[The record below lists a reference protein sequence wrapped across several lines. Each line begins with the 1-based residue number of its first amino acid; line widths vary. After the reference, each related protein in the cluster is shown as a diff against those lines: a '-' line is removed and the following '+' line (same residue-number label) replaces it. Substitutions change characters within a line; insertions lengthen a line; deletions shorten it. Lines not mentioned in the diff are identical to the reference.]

1 MKGPEKF
8 EIKNKNPRWRSI
20 DSNQKK
26 ERERERE
33 REGEGEGE
41 RFWMEWTHK
50 GYDPLYIQREVCL
63 REEYQRGASCE
74 IWMYRHFSC
83 LPPSLPSPLPSHY
96 PYLPLHICF
105 LLFIPIPCS
114 PSQFS
119 LSHIVSCLI
128 RQHMLDSCSCPLSS
142 SHLTSIVK
150 LYANQTQKNK
160 ILHEEK
166 LKYYIWGFLRI
177 HNDFTKS
184 SQSFFKK
191 EFGEKE

>member
-1 MKGPEKF
+1 
-8 EIKNKNPRWRSI
+8 
-20 DSNQKK
+20 
-26 ERERERE
+26 
-33 REGEGEGE
+33 
-41 RFWMEWTHK
+41 MEWTHK

-119 LSHIVSCLI
+119 LSHSLMPH
-128 RQHMLDSCSCPLSS
+128 QATYAWLMFMPLKLFPLDFNCQVVCQPNTKKQNSS
-142 SHLTSIVK
+142 RRE
-150 LYANQTQKNK
+150 TQ
-160 ILHEEK
+160 ILHLRFFTHSQRFHKVIPILFLKRIWRKRIKEEWFIT
-166 LKYYIWGFLRI
+166 KYVV
-177 HNDFTKS
+177 
-184 SQSFFKK
+184 
-191 EFGEKE
+191 

>member
-1 MKGPEKF
+1 
-8 EIKNKNPRWRSI
+8 
-20 DSNQKK
+20 
-26 ERERERE
+26 
-33 REGEGEGE
+33 
-41 RFWMEWTHK
+41 MEWTHK
-50 GYDPLYIQREVCL
+50 GYDPLYIQWEVCL

-83 LPPSLPSPLPSHY
+83 LPPFPPPSLVT
-96 PYLPLHICF
+96 
-105 LLFIPIPCS
+105 IPIS
-114 PSQFS
+114 HFIFVFYFSYQFHVHQVNS
-119 LSHIVSCLI
+119 LFLTVSCLI